1 MAAKKA
7 PARKEPI
14 PEKRKKNSV
23 TSKNYETG
31 LTNMPG
37 GLRNPP
43 AGGYMTGKY
52 ATSTNKKGVVTG
64 MGAQRNTNYIA
75 PKKAAAKKKK

>member
-14 PEKRKKNSV
+14 PSKRKKDSV

-31 LTNMPG
+31 LTSTPG
-37 GLRNPP
+37 GIRNRP

-64 MGAQRNTNYIA
+64 MGAQRNTNYIPKKA
-75 PKKAAAKKKK
+75 PKKK